1 MTRIATRHQARERA
15 LQMLFQWDIHDKGG
29 EWEKEFW
36 EQFPLGDEGREFA
49 DGLVQGV
56 RSHQAELD
64 RLIGTYATNW
74 KVSRMPIV
82 DRNILRAGLYEL
94 LWLPDVP
101 ARVTIN
107 EALELARAFADE
119 DTRGFVN
126 GVLDKVLATE
136 PALAA
141 KRADAMGGAK
151 REE

>member
-1 MTRIATRHQARERA
+1 MTRIAPRHQARERA
-15 LQMLFQWDIHDKGG
+15 LQMLFQWDIHEKGG
-29 EWEKEFW
+29 EWEKDFW
-36 EQFPLGDEGREFA
+36 EQFPLGDEAREFA

-64 RLIGTYATNW
+64 TLIGKYATNW

-101 ARVTIN
+101 AKVTIN
-107 EALELARAFADE
+107 EAIELARAFADE

-136 PALAA
+136 PSLAA
-141 KRADAMGGAK
+141 KRADAVSGGK
-151 REE
+151 RDT